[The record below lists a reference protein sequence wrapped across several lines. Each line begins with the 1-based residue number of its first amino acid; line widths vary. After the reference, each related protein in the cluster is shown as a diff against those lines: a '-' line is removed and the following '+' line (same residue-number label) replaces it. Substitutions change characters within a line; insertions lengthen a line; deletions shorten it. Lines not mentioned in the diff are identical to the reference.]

1 MSNNR
6 TDNKP
11 ERKNECLVSV
21 IIPIY
26 NVGNYLE
33 NCLGSLRDQTL
44 KEIEIICVNDG
55 STDQS
60 QQIIDSFV
68 QSDMRFRGFYHEN
81 RGVSY
86 TRNRGLK
93 EACGKYIYF
102 MDGDDMLETE
112 ALWELYQQAE
122 TKDLDLLCFNGRTL
136 VEENVEELISE
147 QKRSYYIRKS
157 DYPEVC
163 SGSEMFEKMIT
174 GNEFR
179 ASVALQFVKREHL
192 VRNNIWFHE
201 GIIHEDNPYS
211 VLVMILARRAGYV
224 DNLYFIRRYRSNS
237 IMTTP
242 ERFVNVY
249 GYFMTYCDLW
259 SQRED
264 YLRFT
269 EEQRLAVGL
278 FLKQTLTRA
287 RDIYARLS
295 KEEQM
300 KSEKLELTERIPFGI
315 LVEDPGMVKYQLNEK
330 QKLLQK
336 TYDEKAQ
343 RGVEIKELKQ
353 KLQKTYDEK
362 AQRGVEIKE
371 LKQKLQKTYDE
382 KAQRGLEIKELKQ
395 KLQAVCD
402 EKTRCGEEIKKLKS
416 EMQYYPLY
424 RLKRWL
430 KRRRKN

>member
-1 MSNNR
+1 MNDNR
-6 TDNKP
+6 TEYKAGI
-11 ERKNECLVSV
+11 EKECLVSV
-21 IIPIY
+21 IVPIY

-44 KEIEIICVNDG
+44 SEIEIICVNDG

-60 QQIIDSFV
+60 QQIIDTFV
-68 QSDMRFRGFYHEN
+68 QRDGRFRGFYHEN
-81 RGVSY
+81 QGVSY
-86 TRNRGLK
+86 SRNRGLK

-102 MDGDDMLETE
+102 MDGDDMLEKD

-122 TKDLDLLCFNGRTL
+122 KEELDLLCFDGRTL
-136 VEENVEELISE
+136 VEEDVETLISE
-147 QKRSYYIRKS
+147 QKRSYYTRKNA
-157 DYPEVC
+157 YPEVC
-163 SGSEMFEKMIT
+163 SGSEMFEKMINE
-174 GNEFR
+174 NEFR

-192 VRNNIWFHE
+192 IRNNICFHE

-211 VLVMILARRAGYV
+211 VLVMVLARRAGYV
-224 DNLYFIRRYRSNS
+224 NKPYFIRRYRSNS

-242 ERFVNVY
+242 EQFKNVY
-249 GYFMTYCDLW
+249 GYFTTYCDLW
-259 SQRED
+259 KKRAEYCS
-264 YLRFT
+264 FT
-269 EEQRLAVGL
+269 EEQKLAVGL
-278 FLKQTLTRA
+278 FLKQTLVRA
-287 RDIYARLS
+287 RDIFARLS
-295 KEEQM
+295 EEERM
-300 KSEKLELTERIPFGI
+300 KSRNLELTERIPFGMLI
-315 LVEDPGMVKYQLNEK
+315 EDPGMVKYQLNEK

-362 AQRGVEIKE
+362 AQRG
-371 LKQKLQKTYDE
+371 
-382 KAQRGLEIKELKQ
+382 LEIKELKQ
-395 KLQAVCD
+395 KLQAACD
-402 EKTRCGEEIKKLKS
+402 EKTRRGEEIKNLKS